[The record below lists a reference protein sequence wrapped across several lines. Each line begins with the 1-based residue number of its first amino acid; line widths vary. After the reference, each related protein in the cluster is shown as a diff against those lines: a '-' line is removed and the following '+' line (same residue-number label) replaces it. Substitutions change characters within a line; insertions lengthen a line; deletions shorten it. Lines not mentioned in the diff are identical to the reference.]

1 MIAYQLVKDLHASIA
16 VIRAGE
22 VTAAPRI
29 RLTLLQPER
38 REGYAQCVGCGKC
51 CKNAPGKFVP
61 ADFGKDVK
69 RMEKAIRDGIAQIDY
84 WEPDRQSGM
93 KKVYYIRASA
103 EETRGLEVV
112 DALWGGPCAHHSDT
126 NGCALSYDDRPKNC
140 RDVVP
145 NWDGSECM
153 SLSEDRSK
161 ELMAWDY
168 VKEWRLWQR
177 QIVGIIDRTRDH
189 FR

>member
-1 MIAYQLVKDLHASIA
+1 MTAGQRVRLAMI
-16 VIRAGE
+16 
-22 VTAAPRI
+22 
-29 RLTLLQPER
+29 QPER
-38 REGYAQCVGCGKC
+38 RDGYTQCVGCGQC

-84 WEPDRQSGM
+84 WEPDKQSRG
-93 KKVYYIRASA
+93 KKVYYIRATA
-103 EETRGLEVV
+103 EEALGEVV
-112 DALWGGPCAHHSDT
+112 HALWGGPCAHHSDT

-161 ELMAWDY
+161 ELGAWDY
-168 VKEWRLWQR
+168 VNEWRLWQR